1 MLTYADVCLHM
12 QVGTQRC
19 STSSL
24 RYQRAAGAEP
34 TWNQTFAF
42 YDVQYE
48 SGDAAP
54 GPVPGAAPAPVTGA
68 VTGADPAPVTGAGPA
83 QQGLQI
89 IVCEVDTEGGLD
101 YVVGH
106 ASVPLSTLLRAR
118 RLVGDVPLSR
128 LSPTLAPASD
138 EATGE
143 KKMQGAWRGGSG
155 ARYALYSLY

>member
-1 MLTYADVCLHM
+1 MLMHADVFLHI

-42 YDVQYE
+42 YDVQCE
-48 SGDAAP
+48 SGDAGGGGSA
-54 GPVPGAAPAPVTGA
+54 GGGW
-68 VTGADPAPVTGAGPA
+68 GGAGSGGGGGGSPPQAPA

-101 YVVGH
+101 FVVGH
-106 ASVPLSTLLRAR
+106 ASLPLSTLLRAR
-118 RLVGDVPLSR
+118 RLVGDVQLNR
-128 LSPTLAPASD
+128 LSPTLAPAND
-138 EATGE
+138 EATEE
-143 KKMQGAWRGGSG
+143 KKIEGGWQGGSG
-155 ARYALYSLY
+155 ARYSLYSLY

>member
-1 MLTYADVCLHM
+1 MLTYADVCLHI

-42 YDVQYE
+42 YDVEYE
-48 SGDAAP
+48 SGDA
-54 GPVPGAAPAPVTGA
+54 GGG
-68 VTGADPAPVTGAGPA
+68 GGAGCGEGGAGSGGVGEGSATAPPA

-128 LSPTLAPASD
+128 LSPTLAPAKD
-138 EATGE
+138 KATGE
-143 KKMQGAWRGGSG
+143 KKIEGAWRGGSG
-155 ARYALYSLY
+155 ARYSLYSLY